1 MCWLSF
7 LSDETWC
14 FLGHE
19 QPTDLLLYRTKISM
33 YGEGNHSADRHMGK
47 ALKFLL
53 QLLKLLLIKW
63 INQLNHA
70 TSSRRGCVTVRGC
83 WSGCRIRKSAAC
95 DSHAQCWLITVVT
108 DSLHRHFPHTH
119 HTDRQ
124 ASAKPSWP
132 HSTWT
137 LWHHNSEK
145 SIDQHADSAAGSHH
159 KLKRHTT
166 FLLFASENR
175 YALRLSPL
183 YWWRW
188 TNREIRGSDLW
199 PGL

>member
-1 MCWLSF
+1 MVKEITQQIVTWEKLWNFYFSYWNYCLSNE
-7 LSDETWC
+7 LIN
-14 FLGHE
+14 LIM
-19 QPTDLLLYRTKISM
+19 LLLPEEVAWLYVDVGQGAELGSLLPVTATP
-33 YGEGNHSADRHMGK
+33 SAD
-47 ALKFLL
+47 
-53 QLLKLLLIKW
+53 
-63 INQLNHA
+63 
-70 TSSRRGCVTVRGC
+70 
-83 WSGCRIRKSAAC
+83 WS
-95 DSHAQCWLITVVT
+95 QWWLIRFT
-108 DSLHRHFPHTH
+108 DTSHIRI
-119 HTDRQ
+119 TDRQ

>member
-1 MCWLSF
+1 MCWVSF

-19 QPTDLLLYRTKISM
+19 QPTDLLIYRTKISM
-33 YGEGNHSADRHMGK
+33 YGEGNHSWPHGK
-47 ALKFLL
+47 IFEIFTSVIEIIAY
-53 QLLKLLLIKW
+53 Q
-63 INQLNHA
+63 INRA
-70 TSSRRGCVTVRGC
+70 TSSRRGWVTVRGC
-83 WSGCRIRKSAAC
+83 WSGCQIGKSAAC
-95 DSHAQCWLITVVT
+95 ESHAQCWLITVVT
-108 DSLHRHFPHTH
+108 DSLYRHFPHMH

-145 SIDQHADSAAGSHH
+145 SIDQHADSAASSHH

-183 YWWRW
+183 YWRRW
-188 TNREIRGSDLW
+188 TNREIRDSDLW